1 MGRLKLELENST
13 MPLDQRLEDL
23 GISREEYKTY
33 DMPKIQERKKKKKVL
48 TIH

>member
-33 DMPKIQERKKKKKVL
+33 DMPNGQEQQKKLL
-48 TIH
+48 TTR